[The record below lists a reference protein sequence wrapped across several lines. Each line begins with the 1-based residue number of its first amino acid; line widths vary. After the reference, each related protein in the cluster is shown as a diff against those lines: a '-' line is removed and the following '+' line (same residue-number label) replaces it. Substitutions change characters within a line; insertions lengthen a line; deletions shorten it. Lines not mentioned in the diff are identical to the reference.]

1 MQTLTLQLS
10 FEWRKKKTQQLLEHV
25 SSRLRWYDSH
35 KDGNG
40 HALTMRGTHWAKNGS
55 EFSDLVNIKF

>member
-1 MQTLTLQLS
+1 M
-10 FEWRKKKTQQLLEHV
+10 EKKKTQQLLEHV